1 MERPPLSAEDEAVSD
16 AEWIDETDNES
27 ESEWEPTASDEEFI
41 DDSAFSDEEFIDENW
56 EVDPVVLNVTIELPS
71 ASRQTIRRG

>member
-1 MERPPLSAEDEAVSD
+1 MERPPLSAEDEAISD
-16 AEWIDETDNES
+16 AEWIDETDDES

-41 DDSAFSDEEFIDENW
+41 DDDSDW

-71 ASRQTIRRG
+71 ASRQSLRRG

>member
-1 MERPPLSAEDEAVSD
+1 MERPTLSAEDEAIED
-16 AEWIDETDNES
+16 AEWIDETDDES

-41 DDSAFSDEEFIDENW
+41 DDDW

-71 ASRQTIRRG
+71 ASRQSLRRG

>member
-1 MERPPLSAEDEAVSD
+1 MERPPLSAEDEAIED
-16 AEWIDETDNES
+16 AEWIDETDDES

-41 DDSAFSDEEFIDENW
+41 DDDW

-71 ASRQTIRRG
+71 ASRQSLRRG

>member
-41 DDSAFSDEEFIDENW
+41 DDSVSEEEFVDENW